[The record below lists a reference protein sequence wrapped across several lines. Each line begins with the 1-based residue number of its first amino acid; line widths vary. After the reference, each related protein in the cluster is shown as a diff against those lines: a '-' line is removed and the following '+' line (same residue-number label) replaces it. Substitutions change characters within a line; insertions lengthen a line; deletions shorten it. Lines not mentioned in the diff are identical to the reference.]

1 MDSLFLLNII
11 ANLCQLADYN
21 MNVSQLSNDDIMRH
35 LQEQDK
41 LLNREINEYL
51 KEIIKQN
58 KKIIALLE
66 KE

>member
-41 LLNREINEYL
+41 LLNKQINEYL

>member
-41 LLNREINEYL
+41 LLNKEINQYL